1 LLIDAGD
8 YVHANATQGERENW
22 FILRTM
28 GQMGYDAMMLGDLE
42 LNRGADYVKSIIDST
57 KVPITLANVHFADS
71 KEPVGKRF
79 IMREVNGV
87 TCGIIGLVGT
97 DFGSGKDSFKNLG
110 FDIEDP
116 FEVAGKLV
124 PEVRKQVD
132 MVIVL
137 AHLGSADAFQLPKA
151 VPGID
156 VVIFGHYPGVV
167 APTQVEGALT
177 VRSGQRGQY
186 LGETRIVVNPENKV
200 VSYSGQA
207 VELDVKKISENAAI
221 AAELKV
227 VKELIKKDKEANK
240 TPGSATPGG
249 GTTPNPGSDPGEA
262 ADPGKS
268 GDAGMP

>member
-8 YVHANATQGERENW
+8 YVHTSATQGDRENW
-22 FILRTM
+22 FILRSM

-42 LNRGADYVKSIIDST
+42 LNRGAEYVKSIIDSAT
-57 KVPITLANVHFADS
+57 VPITLANVRFAGS
-71 KEPVGKRF
+71 QEPIGKRF
-79 IMREVNGV
+79 IVREVKGV
-87 TCGIIGLVGT
+87 VCGIIGLMGT
-97 DFGSGKDSFKNLG
+97 DFGSGKDAFTSLG
-110 FDIEDP
+110 FEMDDP
-116 FEVAGKLV
+116 FDVAAKLV

-186 LGETRIVVNPENKV
+186 LGDTRIVVNPENKV

-207 VELDVKKISENAAI
+207 VELDVKKISENAAV

-227 VKELIKKDKEANK
+227 IKELIKKDKEANP
-240 TPGSATPGG
+240 TPGAPPPAG
-249 GTTPNPGSDPGEA
+249 GTSANPGDGSDPDNA
-262 ADPGKS
+262 
-268 GDAGMP
+268 GDAGHP

>member
-8 YVHANATQGERENW
+8 YVHANATLGNRENW
-22 FILRTM
+22 FILRSM
-28 GQMGYDAMMLGDLE
+28 GTMGYDAMMLGDLE
-42 LNRGADYVKSIIDST
+42 LSRGADYVKSIIDST
-57 KVPITLANVHFADS
+57 KVPIALANVRFAGS
-71 KEPVGKRF
+71 NEPVGKRF
-79 IMREVNGV
+79 VMREVNGV
-87 TCGIIGLVGT
+87 SCGIIGLVGT
-97 DFGSGKDSFKNLG
+97 DFGSGKDMFKSHG
-110 FDIEDP
+110 FDVEDP
-116 FEVAGKLV
+116 FDVAAKLV

-132 MVIVL
+132 LVIVL

-207 VELDVKKISENAAI
+207 VELDVKKISENPAI
-221 AAELKV
+221 AEELKV
-227 VKELIKKDKEANK
+227 IKELIKKDKAAK
-240 TPGSATPGG
+240 APGAPAGETSDHHPGA
-249 GTTPNPGSDPGEA
+249 NPGDA
-262 ADPGKS
+262 AEPAETG
-268 GDAGMP
+268 AGTP